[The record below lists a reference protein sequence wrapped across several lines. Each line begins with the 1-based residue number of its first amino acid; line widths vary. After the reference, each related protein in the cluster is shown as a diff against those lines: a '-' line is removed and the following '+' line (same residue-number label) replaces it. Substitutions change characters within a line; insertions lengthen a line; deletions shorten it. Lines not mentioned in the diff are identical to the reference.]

1 MLEAKLEGQEIVKPE
16 PAPETP
22 VDRPDGGAQASVA
35 ETKEQAGRK
44 KASGREAPPRS
55 GKKVGASRA

>member
-22 VDRPDGGAQASVA
+22 VIDLMEALKASVA
-35 ETKEQAGRK
+35 ETKKQPAK
-44 KASGREAPPRS
+44 KAAASGGPKRGR
-55 GKKVGASRA
+55 ASAKAKSA